1 MRLSPVQQ
9 PEPHSYRH
17 YSKQWLP
24 VPVLK
29 GCGPS
34 TVASMKSFIVI
45 TLDAGKRVSHTVL
58 ADSAEDAAFRVAARG
73 GIAMQVREQPLHRK
87 KRFPL
92 NLFLQELIALIE
104 AGLVVVEAIEAL
116 RESSCDA
123 TSAMVFDT
131 LVNRLYEG
139 AQLSQA
145 MTALPALFPP
155 LLINT
160 VASSEQ
166 TGHLSVALKRFQFY
180 ESRMEALRKRI
191 KSTLLYPTIV
201 LCAGGAILFFLLGF
215 IIPRFSVVFEGMKDP
230 SASAR
235 LILWWG
241 KLTQLHGPLLLVG
254 CIAVVSALILAV
266 RSPRLRQKVFTLAL
280 QIPQLRKQHQLSV
293 LVRFYRTLG
302 LLLQGGLP
310 ASEALILSRD
320 VLPPTHR
327 PRIEQGIRDVAA
339 GESLSR
345 MLEARQMTTPV
356 ATRLLQVGEHSG
368 ELPAMCER
376 IAAFYDET
384 LERGI
389 ETFSKIFEPV
399 LMMVVGGIVGLV
411 VFLLY
416 MPIFELAGGLQ

>member
-1 MRLSPVQQ
+1 
-9 PEPHSYRH
+9 
-17 YSKQWLP
+17 
-24 VPVLK
+24 
-29 GCGPS
+29 
-34 TVASMKSFIVI
+34 MKSYTVI
-45 TLDAGKRVSHTVL
+45 TLTEGKRVSQTVL
-58 ADSAEDAAFRVAARG
+58 ATSSDDAALRVTALG
-73 GIAMQVREQPLHRK
+73 GLALSVRENRARRD

-92 NLFLQELIALIE
+92 NLFLQELIALLE

-116 RESSCDA
+116 RESSRDSVS
-123 TSAMVFDT
+123 TLVLET

-145 MTALPALFPP
+145 MSALPALFPP

-166 TGHLSVALKRFQFY
+166 TGHLPVALARFQYY
-180 ESRMEALRKRI
+180 EARMEALRKRI
-191 KSTLLYPTIV
+191 KATMLYPTIV
-201 LCAGGAILFFLLGF
+201 ISAGGAILVFLLGF
-215 IIPRFSVVFEGMKDP
+215 IIPRFATVFEGMKSP
-230 SASAR
+230 STSAQ

-241 KLTQLHGPLLLVG
+241 KLTQQHGPLLLAG
-254 CIAVVSALILAV
+254 CVAAVTGIVLAA
-266 RSPRLRQKVFTLAL
+266 RSPRLRQAL
-280 QIPQLRKQHQLSV
+280 SGLLLRLPQLREQHQLSV

-310 ASEALILSRD
+310 APQALTLSRD
-320 VLPPTHR
+320 VLPASHR
-327 PRIEQGIRDVAA
+327 PQIEQVIQDVAA

-345 MLEARQMTTPV
+345 MLEAQKLTTPV
-356 ATRLLQVGEHSG
+356 ACRLLQVGEHSG

-376 IAAFYDET
+376 IAAFYDES
-384 LERGI
+384 LERAI

-399 LMMVVGGIVGLV
+399 LMMIVGGIVGLV

>member
-1 MRLSPVQQ
+1 
-9 PEPHSYRH
+9 
-17 YSKQWLP
+17 
-24 VPVLK
+24 
-29 GCGPS
+29 
-34 TVASMKSFIVI
+34 MKSYTVI
-45 TLDAGKRVSHTVL
+45 TLMQGKRASQTVL
-58 ADSAEDAAFRVAARG
+58 ATSADDAILRVTALG
-73 GIAMQVREQPLHRK
+73 GIALRVRERPARQD

-92 NLFLQELIALIE
+92 NLFLQELIALLE

-116 RESSCDA
+116 HESSRDDA
-123 TSAMVFDT
+123 ST
-131 LVNRLYEG
+131 LVLETLVTRLYEG

-145 MTALPALFPP
+145 MSSLPALFPP

-166 TGHLSVALKRFQFY
+166 TGHLPVALARFQYY

-191 KSTLLYPTIV
+191 KSTMLYPTIV
-201 LCAGGAILFFLLGF
+201 ISAGGAILVFLLGF
-215 IIPRFSVVFEGMKDP
+215 IIPRFAVVFEGMKNP
-230 SASAR
+230 SSSAR

-241 KLTQLHGPLLLVG
+241 KLTHQHAPLLLLG
-254 CIAVVSALILAV
+254 CTAAVVGIVMAV
-266 RSPRLRQKVFTLAL
+266 RSPHLRQRLLATLL
-280 QIPQLRKQHQLSV
+280 RLPQLRQQHQLSV

-310 ASEALILSRD
+310 APQALTLSRD
-320 VLPPTHR
+320 VLPVSHR
-327 PRIEQGIRDVAA
+327 PQIEQVIHDVAA

-345 MLEARQMTTPV
+345 MLEAQQLTTPV
-356 ATRLLQVGEHSG
+356 ATRLMQVGERSG

-376 IAAFYDET
+376 IAAFYDES
-384 LERGI
+384 LERAI